1 MGQTDQD
8 VLLKDLA
15 SGIPES
21 ELAEGSILDGMLND
35 ERIVLVRS
43 GGKPFAVGGLCTHY
57 GASQAGGVVDDGG
70 IRCPLHHACIDLR
83 TGAATCAPALSAI
96 PSYDVVE
103 AAGVIRVGA
112 KRAVAGA
119 PTSESTKRSS
129 RD

>member
-57 GASQAGGVVDDGG
+57 GASLAGGVVDDGG
-70 IRCPLHHACIDLR
+70 IRCPLHHACFALR
-83 TGAATCAPALSAI
+83 AGAAASAPAMSPI
-96 PSYDVVE
+96 PTYDVVE
-103 AAGVIRVGA
+103 SEGVIRAGA
-112 KRAVAGA
+112 KRVGAGPQVEA
-119 PTSESTKRSS
+119 C
-129 RD
+129 